1 MTKRIVTIG
10 FLLAGALLAQQPGV
24 VGTSVRVFTE
34 GGSGARFMVDGV
46 TYFGAQTFTWPHG
59 SKHVIEYPLKVRID
73 GSFENYQESLDK
85 QSQYSFSG
93 WIDSNGNNYSGLN
106 AITFIADGL
115 ATFVKTTAS
124 PAHRVT
130 LRFSSFPSNPACQV
144 TSGIPQDY
152 VRTGFVL
159 MNGICY
165 GADAET
171 FMPAGQTTLQ
181 AIPFPGAVFLNW
193 SINGSVTSGGS
204 RVFNLNGPVTIA
216 AQFTQSKRVQFL
228 TEPRGLNV
236 LVDRSPTPT
245 SGAFTL
251 ADDAL
256 TRGNPTC
263 QSNLNLPPNPP
274 VTIPVLCYGE
284 FDFAPGTRH
293 TIGAASPQY
302 TLDGQMVV
310 FDKFDNGMGDNS
322 VLIASTD
329 LSKRDILTA
338 KFVQGYNASFLT
350 NPSNLKLS
358 IDDRDTLFLNYNFAW
373 GQGHTHTI
381 AAPLEQKDANGRVW
395 RFKRWSNDGAARQT
409 LTVNGPIRLTAEYEA
424 QPQVLLISNPPGLSL
439 RIDGADCATPCTL
452 DKAPGTQVRI
462 TAPKTI
468 SVTPQSRYELI
479 GWNDGEAPERTVVFD
494 VDRQVYQAIYRMTFQ
509 LSANSD
515 PANGVNF
522 TFDPPTTD
530 GFYSSDAAVSVRAE
544 VRNGYKFKRWEGD
557 LAGTFN
563 QGTLVMNAPRAVLAR
578 LDKVP
583 FIPPAGIR
591 NAAGETPDTVVAPGS
606 LVSIMGESLAAQY
619 EAGRPNP
626 LQQAIGDVT
635 VRIGDS
641 YLPLVSVSPTEV
653 RAQLLST
660 IGEGERELRVKWGTN
675 PEVVGKFT
683 VARNAPGLFRRDEQP
698 IALATHE
705 DGTAI
710 TADSPARRGEVVTLY
725 GTGFGPYESLVLD
738 GFPHVTGGANL
749 VVDHVDLYSGE
760 RLIVPDYTGASP
772 SLVGIAITRFRVPQD
787 VESGVLPIVASVNG
801 RLSNTV
807 ELPVE

>member
-1 MTKRIVTIG
+1 MTKRIVAIG

-24 VGTSVRVFTE
+24 VGTSVRVYTE
-34 GGSGARFMVDGV
+34 GGGSARFMVDGV
-46 TYFGAQTFTWPHG
+46 TYFGSQTFTWPHG
-59 SKHVIEYPLKVRID
+59 SKHVIEFPLKVRTD
-73 GSFENYQESLDK
+73 GTFENYQESLDK
-85 QSQYSFSG
+85 QSQFSFSG
-93 WIDSNGNNYSGLN
+93 WIDSTGNTYGGLN
-106 AITFIADGL
+106 AVTFVADGI
-115 ATFVKTTAS
+115 ATFVKTNAS
-124 PAHRVT
+124 PAHRVS
-130 LRFSSFPSNPACQV
+130 LRFSRFPSDPTCTAF
-144 TSGIPQDY
+144 GPIPQDS

-159 MNGICY
+159 VNGTCY
-165 GADAET
+165 GADSDT
-171 FMPAGQTTLQ
+171 FLPAGPTTLT
-181 AIPFPGAVFLNW
+181 AIPFPGSVFLNW
-193 SINGSVTSGGS
+193 SINGSVSTGAT
-204 RVFNLNGPVTIA
+204 RTFNLAGPVTIA
-216 AQFTQSKRVQFL
+216 AQFTTSKRVQFL

-245 SGAFTL
+245 SGAFIL

-284 FDFAPGTRH
+284 FDFAPGTKH
-293 TIGAASPQY
+293 TIGAPSPQY
-302 TLDGQMVV
+302 TPEGQMVV

-322 VLIASTD
+322 VLVASTD

-350 NPSNLKLS
+350 SPSNLKLS

-373 GQGHTHTI
+373 GQGHTHWVS
-381 AAPLEQKDANGRVW
+381 APLEQKDTNGRVW
-395 RFKRWSNDGAARQT
+395 RFKRWSNDGPARQM

-424 QPQVLLISNPPGLSL
+424 QPQLLITSNPPGLAL

-452 DKAPGTQVRI
+452 DKSPGTQVKI
-462 TAPKTI
+462 VAPKTI
-468 SVTPQSRYELI
+468 SITPLSRYELI
-479 GWNDGEAPERTVVFD
+479 GWNDGAVAERTVTFD
-494 VDRQVYQAIYRMTFQ
+494 QDRQVYQAIYKIAHQ
-509 LSANSD
+509 LSATSD
-515 PANGVNF
+515 PANGVTF
-522 TFDPPTTD
+522 TFDPASND

-544 VRNGYKFKRWEGD
+544 VKNGFKFKRWEGD

-563 QGTLVMNAPRAVLAR
+563 QGTLVMNSPRTVVAR

-591 NAAGETPDTVVAPGS
+591 NAAGETPDAVVAPGS
-606 LVSIMGESLAAQY
+606 LISILGESLASGF

-641 YLPLVSVSPTEV
+641 YLPLVFVSPTEV

-660 IGEGERELRVKWGTN
+660 VGEGDRELRIKWGSN
-675 PEVVGKFT
+675 PEVTGKFT
-683 VARNAPGLFRRDEQP
+683 VARNAPGLFRRDDQP

-705 DGTAI
+705 DGSPVTVE
-710 TADSPARRGEVVTLY
+710 SPARRGEVVTLY

-738 GFPHVTGGANL
+738 GFPNVTGGANL
-749 VVDHVDLYSGE
+749 TVDHVDLYSGE

-772 SLVGIAITRFRVPQD
+772 SVVGYAISRFRVPQD
-787 VESGVLPIVASVNG
+787 VEGHVLPLVAMVNG
-801 RLSNTV
+801 RVSNSV
-807 ELPVE
+807 DLPLE